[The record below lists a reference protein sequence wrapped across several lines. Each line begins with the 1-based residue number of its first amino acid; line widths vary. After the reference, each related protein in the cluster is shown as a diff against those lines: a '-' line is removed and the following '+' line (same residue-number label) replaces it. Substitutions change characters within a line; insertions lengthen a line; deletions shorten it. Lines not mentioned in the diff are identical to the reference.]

1 MRYLFFIGLWSLFL
15 FIVGCT
21 NSTEKTYNE
30 GAQLYKKH
38 CESCH
43 MEDGT
48 GLEALYPPLAQ
59 SDMLEIL
66 GVKAA
71 CVIKNGLQGKIV
83 VNGIE
88 FETGMAPIKGLSA
101 VEITNIVNYIHNA
114 WGNKR
119 PFIQLNE
126 VEKALQGCQ

>member
-21 NSTEKTYNE
+21 NGTEKTYNE